1 MSTVNVNVRVASRN
15 RTLAHIPR
23 FEKMADEVGAT
34 EMVFTGLPEGY
45 QRSFWAGN
53 FRIFIISSIAVKKDE
68 PRCPLLSIL
77 AGSLVC
83 ITLTMMS
90 STESS
95 LCSSPEPMDLSGCF
109 STPRPILVSPLAAA
123 ARTSGASGGSGVTLT
138 I

>member
-1 MSTVNVNVRVASRN
+1 MRESPVEIAPYRIFPVSRKWPMK
-15 RTLAHIPR
+15 LARPKI
-23 FEKMADEVGAT
+23 
-34 EMVFTGLPEGY
+34 VFTGLPEGY
-45 QRSFWAGN
+45 QTSFWAGN

-68 PRCPLLSIL
+68 PKCPLLPIL

-83 ITLTMMS
+83 VTLTMMS

-123 ARTSGASGGSGVTLT
+123 ARTSGASGGSGVPLT